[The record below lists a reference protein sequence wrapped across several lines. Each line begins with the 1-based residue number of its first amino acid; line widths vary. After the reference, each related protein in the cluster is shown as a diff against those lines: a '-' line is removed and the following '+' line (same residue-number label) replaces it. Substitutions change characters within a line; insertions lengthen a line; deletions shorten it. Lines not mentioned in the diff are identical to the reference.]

1 MGTIKLPQLAWHGK
15 NEAEYVL
22 PERWKVEICN
32 MVGYN
37 QPAMTS
43 AQIRDILD
51 HPIGSSTIKEL
62 AKGKYQVVILF
73 DDMCRITH
81 TWDFVPHVLQD
92 LAEAGITDSQIR
104 FICATGCHRALN
116 RLDFVKKLGENVLE
130 RFPVFNHNP
139 FGNCVPIGRTKTF
152 NTEVFINEEVMKC
165 DLKIAIGGVV
175 PHGMSGFGG
184 GGKIILPG
192 VASFETTRYNHH
204 LAHRDWLPDRMGMG
218 KFDKNPV
225 RLDIEEAA
233 TLACLDFVIDVLYN
247 KWGETAQVFAGAL
260 KPAYAAAIAESKK
273 HYFTPPV
280 QNKDIVITNAFIKAS
295 EASGCLNIA
304 YPAISAKGGDIVL
317 IANEPTGQ
325 TVHYMFGSFG
335 CESRGP
341 EYQVKK
347 LPPNVNKLIIYT
359 KYHDLAGRSVFPKSE
374 KVIFLDEWNEV
385 LKMLEGDYPSY
396 ANVAVYPY
404 AEMQYTV

>member
-1 MGTIKLPQLAWHGK
+1 MGTIKIPQLAWHGK

-32 MVGYN
+32 MIGYN

-51 HPIGSSTIKEL
+51 HPIGTQTIKEM
-62 AKGKYQVVILF
+62 ARGKHQVVILF

-81 TWDFVPHVLQD
+81 TWDFVPHILHD

-116 RLDFVKKLGENVLE
+116 RLDFVKKLGENVLK

-204 LAHRDWLPDRMGMG
+204 LAHREWLPDKMGMG
-218 KFDKNPV
+218 KFDNNPV

-233 TLACLDFVIDVLYN
+233 TTGLFGLYYRMCYTTNGVRPHKFSPVL
-247 KWGETAQVFAGAL
+247 
-260 KPAYAAAIAESKK
+260 
-273 HYFTPPV
+273 
-280 QNKDIVITNAFIKAS
+280 
-295 EASGCLNIA
+295 
-304 YPAISAKGGDIVL
+304 
-317 IANEPTGQ
+317 
-325 TVHYMFGSFG
+325 
-335 CESRGP
+335 
-341 EYQVKK
+341 
-347 LPPNVNKLIIYT
+347 
-359 KYHDLAGRSVFPKSE
+359 
-374 KVIFLDEWNEV
+374 
-385 LKMLEGDYPSY
+385 
-396 ANVAVYPY
+396 
-404 AEMQYTV
+404 